1 MVGLSLGTYWDIFL
15 ILNLFKTKSE
25 PRLLGINGKIKIQ
38 SCIIIKNS
46 SNVVI
51 FFFFPS
57 RSLLFLRF
65 YFTTKMRCVVS

>member
-51 FFFFPS
+51 FFFFSFKISFVPKI
-57 RSLLFLRF
+57 LLHN
-65 YFTTKMRCVVS
+65 